1 MKRTT
6 ILALFL
12 ALMLGGCVDDFIVDG
27 GGVGL
32 REEFPNLIASLPAE
46 EDDTTRTYVEEGK
59 YLRWHE
65 SDLITAFLGTC
76 ANRQYEFSGATGDNS
91 GTFWYCYSSGDNV
104 GADVKLDAIYAVYPY
119 ADATTID
126 SSGIISLTL
135 PATQTY
141 AEKSFGIGANTMVA
155 VTSGVNDMY
164 LGFKNVGG
172 YVRLKLYGEAW
183 TVKSITLKGNNGEK
197 LAGAATVAM
206 EHGGLPDVTMLSRAT
221 NSVTLDCGDGVEV
234 GTSAAEAT
242 EFWIVLPEVTFEKG
256 FTITV
261 TDSAGKTFSK
271 RTTNEVAIVR
281 NTIQGMSPLSLD
293 GNQDDEPAIPNNE
306 IWYTS
311 KNGEVLEPYS
321 KSGFGA
327 NIVSN
332 TYENGK
338 GVITFDGDVTTIA
351 FWSFFAKSNL
361 TSIILPESVTTI
373 DGYAFY
379 SCRSLAD
386 IIIPAGV
393 TTIED
398 YAFAYCDGLQSVTI
412 GESVTSLATTVFEG
426 CPNLR
431 EFRGKYALS
440 DGSCLIIDDCLCVA
454 AQGYNFADYVI
465 PDGVTKIGYNAF
477 RDCDLLTSVVIPASV
492 TTIEDY
498 AFAYC
503 GGLQSVTIGEGVKTI
518 AKTVFEGCSNLRE
531 FRGKYASS
539 DGSCLII
546 DGALVLF
553 APMCAAGEVVIPE
566 GVTSISSNA
575 FYDCDKLTSVILPD
589 SVTSIGSY
597 AFYYCNNLEEI
608 YLPNSI
614 TNIDMYAF
622 NYCTSLKSVTI
633 PEGITIINKATFW
646 HCEGLESVTLPAG
659 LKVIE
664 YDAFSECHSLTHID
678 LPDGLTTIGRYAF
691 NYCHSLNNVVVPDSV
706 TSLGYEAFHSC
717 TSLENI
723 TIGAG
728 VESVGMYAFEECE
741 SLMRVYF
748 KPTTPPAGSLYMF
761 DLNPED
767 RKIYVPMESVE
778 AYKSAEYWSE
788 YADSIVGYD
797 FSE

>member
-12 ALMLGGCVDDFIVDG
+12 ALMLGGCVDDVIVDG

-261 TDSAGKTFSK
+261 TDSAGRTFSK

-338 GVITFDGDVTTIA
+338 GVITFDGDVTTIPELA
-351 FWSFFAKSNL
+351 FMMRDFVSMTLPKSVITIGRRSFYICSHLEDVYISYGTTTIENKAFYFCKKLAN
-361 TSIILPESVTTI
+361 IYIPDSVTTI
-373 DGYAFY
+373 VAEAFMDTGFSNITIPY
-379 SCRSLAD
+379 SVVAFGSGMFWSCRNL
-386 IIIPAGV
+386 
-393 TTIED
+393 T
-398 YAFAYCDGLQSVTI
+398 SVTLRCNI
-412 GESVTSLATTVFEG
+412 TKIRNHTFRDCINLKEVTIPNSVTSIDIYGVFENCTSLAT
-426 CPNLR
+426 
-431 EFRGKYALS
+431 
-440 DGSCLIIDDCLCVA
+440 I
-454 AQGYNFADYVI
+454 
-465 PDGVTKIGYNAF
+465 
-477 RDCDLLTSVVIPASV
+477 
-492 TTIEDY
+492 
-498 AFAYC
+498 YC
-503 GGLQSVTIGEGVKTI
+503 K
-518 AKTVFEGCSNLRE
+518 
-531 FRGKYASS
+531 
-539 DGSCLII
+539 
-546 DGALVLF
+546 
-553 APMCAAGEVVIPE
+553 P
-566 GVTSISSNA
+566 
-575 FYDCDKLTSVILPD
+575 
-589 SVTSIGSY
+589 
-597 AFYYCNNLEEI
+597 
-608 YLPNSI
+608 
-614 TNIDMYAF
+614 
-622 NYCTSLKSVTI
+622 
-633 PEGITIINKATFW
+633 
-646 HCEGLESVTLPAG
+646 
-659 LKVIE
+659 
-664 YDAFSECHSLTHID
+664 
-678 LPDGLTTIGRYAF
+678 
-691 NYCHSLNNVVVPDSV
+691 VVPP
-706 TSLGYEAFHSC
+706 TCGEAF
-717 TSLENI
+717 LED
-723 TIGAG
+723 T
-728 VESVGMYAFEECE
+728 
-741 SLMRVYF
+741 
-748 KPTTPPAGSLYMF
+748 
-761 DLNPED
+761 PED